1 MKTIRT
7 RISSKS
13 LSGTGRIR
21 TRSSYSTNRVQ
32 SITAASSRYNQR
44 QNSPR
49 NLNVIRQQFFEDD
62 DGIIE
67 GDEMDSQRGDEMDS
81 QRGDEMDTQR
91 GDEMDTQ
98 SSGNDEPLFDFE
110 ETFQNFPNKIIEE
123 RNLNAS
129 YNGDYGPY
137 FPNAT
142 TFMLFTWCTKHMI
155 SKYYKAC
162 DKQELIIKLP
172 FLY

>member
-1 MKTIRT
+1 MTIRT
-7 RISSKS
+7 RISNKSPRKS
-13 LSGTGRIR
+13 LGRIR
-21 TRSSYSTNRVQ
+21 TQSSYSNNRVQ
-32 SITAASSRYNQR
+32 NITAASSRYNNQR

-49 NLNVIRQQFFEDD
+49 NLNIIRQQFFEED

-67 GDEMDSQRGDEMDS
+67 GDEMDSQRGN
-81 QRGDEMDTQR
+81 
-91 GDEMDTQ
+91 EMDTQ
-98 SSGNDEPLFDFE
+98 SNDNSGNDEPLFDFE

-155 SKYYKAC
+155 SKY
-162 DKQELIIKLP
+162 
-172 FLY
+172 

>member
-1 MKTIRT
+1 MMTIRT
-7 RISSKS
+7 RISNKSPRKS
-13 LSGTGRIR
+13 LLGRIR
-21 TRSSYSTNRVQ
+21 TQSSYSNNRVQ
-32 SITAASSRYNQR
+32 NITAASSRYNNQR

-49 NLNVIRQQFFEDD
+49 NLNIIRQQFFEED

-67 GDEMDSQRGDEMDS
+67 GDEMDSQRGNEMDI
-81 QRGDEMDTQR
+81 
-91 GDEMDTQ
+91 Q
-98 SSGNDEPLFDFE
+98 SNDNSSNSGNDEPLFDFE

-129 YNGDYGPY
+129 YNGNYGPY

-155 SKYYKAC
+155 SKY
-162 DKQELIIKLP
+162 
-172 FLY
+172 

>member
-1 MKTIRT
+1 MRI
-7 RISSKS
+7 RISNKS
-13 LSGTGRIR
+13 QCENLSGRIR
-21 TRSSYSTNRVQ
+21 TRSSYSNNRVRN
-32 SITAASSRYNQR
+32 ITAASSRYNNQR

-49 NLNVIRQQFFEDD
+49 NLNIIRQQFFEED

-67 GDEMDSQRGDEMDS
+67 GDEMDSQRGNEMDI
-81 QRGDEMDTQR
+81 
-91 GDEMDTQ
+91 Q
-98 SSGNDEPLFDFE
+98 SNDNSGNSGNDEPLFDFE

-129 YNGDYGPY
+129 YNGNYGPY

-155 SKYYKAC
+155 SKY
-162 DKQELIIKLP
+162 
-172 FLY
+172 

>member
-1 MKTIRT
+1 MMTIRT
-7 RISSKS
+7 RISNKSPRKS
-13 LSGTGRIR
+13 LSGRIR
-21 TRSSYSTNRVQ
+21 TRSSYSNNRVQ
-32 SITAASSRYNQR
+32 NITAASSRYNQR

-49 NLNVIRQQFFEDD
+49 NLNIIRQQFFEDD

-67 GDEMDSQRGDEMDS
+67 GDEMDSQRGDEMD
-81 QRGDEMDTQR
+81 
-91 GDEMDTQ
+91 TQ
-98 SSGNDEPLFDFE
+98 SNDNSDNSSNNEPLFDFE

-155 SKYYKAC
+155 SKY
-162 DKQELIIKLP
+162 
-172 FLY
+172 

>member
-1 MKTIRT
+1 MMTIRT
-7 RISSKS
+7 RISNKSPRKS
-13 LSGTGRIR
+13 LLGRIR
-21 TRSSYSTNRVQ
+21 TQSSYSNNRVQ
-32 SITAASSRYNQR
+32 NITAASSRYNNQR

-49 NLNVIRQQFFEDD
+49 NLNIIRQQFFEED

-67 GDEMDSQRGDEMDS
+67 GDEMDSQRGN
-81 QRGDEMDTQR
+81 
-91 GDEMDTQ
+91 EMDTQ
-98 SSGNDEPLFDFE
+98 SNDNSGNDEPLFDFE

-155 SKYYKAC
+155 SKY
-162 DKQELIIKLP
+162 
-172 FLY
+172 